1 MVVRLVR
8 TFKGMAGLI
17 DSLVTNHVHT
27 LPFRLTLLNLK
38 VATLGRIIIQF
49 CQRFS
54 LALLP
59 VKAIALAL
67 FLVYKHLRFR
77 GPFDFVIFQCV
88 IEETLQFFWGWH
100 KISFGARL

>member
-8 TFKGMAGLI
+8 TFKGMAGLV
-17 DSLVTNHVHT
+17 DSLVTNHVHI
-27 LPFRLTLLNLK
+27 LPLRLCLLNLR
-38 VATLGRIIIQF
+38 VVTLGRSILQF

-54 LALLP
+54 FPLLP
-59 VKAIALAL
+59 VEAIALAL

-77 GPFDFVIFQCV
+77 CPFDFVIFQCV

>member
-38 VATLGRIIIQF
+38 VATLGRKFQF

-54 LALLP
+54 FPLLP
-59 VKAIALAL
+59 VEAIALAQ

-77 GPFDFVIFQCV
+77 CPFDFAIFQCV
-88 IEETLQFFWGWH
+88 IEEML
-100 KISFGARL
+100 

>member
-8 TFKGMAGLI
+8 TFKGMAGLVN
-17 DSLVTNHVHT
+17 SPVTHHVHI
-27 LPFRLTLLNLK
+27 LPLSLSLLNLK
-38 VATLGRIIIQF
+38 VATLGRKFQF

-54 LALLP
+54 FPLLP
-59 VKAIALAL
+59 VEAIALAL

-77 GPFDFVIFQCV
+77 CPFDFVIFQCV
-88 IEETLQFFWGWH
+88 IEQMLQVFRGWH